1 MASSSS
7 FSVLPL
13 LLCLLCLSPSLTFAR
28 KVTFRSAAQQ
38 HSFLQCLSEHTDIAI
53 PFSTSFFTPEN
64 TTFSTV
70 LNSTAQNLRLLLP
83 SVQKPVFIFTPL
95 QVSHIQSAVLCSKQL
110 GIHLRIRSGGHDYE
124 GVSYAP
130 SAASSNQQQSF
141 LILDLSK
148 LRAVDVD
155 TATSTAWVQAGATV
169 GEAYYRIWQ
178 KSPAHGFPAGLCSSL
193 GVGGHITGGAYGSM
207 MRKYGLGA
215 DNVVDALIV
224 DATGKLLDRK
234 AMGEDVFWA
243 IRGGAGGSFGVIVA
257 WKLKLVAVP
266 ATVTVFTVPKTL
278 EQDFPELG
286 LTKQDCLETTWIKSV
301 LYIAGFPATTPPE
314 ALLDGKSLFKNYF
327 KAKSDF
333 VKDPIPE
340 TGLEGIWERFLQED
354 SPLSIWNPLARFQ
367 SLFLGTIDKLIPI
380 VNHTFP
386 ELGLKAE
393 NCTEMTWGESTLEFA
408 GFKSGSAIEALL
420 DKTQMFKAK
429 FKAKTDFVTM
439 DPISETGLEEIWKM
453 MLEEDVPIVVLEP
466 LGGVMNEISESETP
480 FPHRKG
486 HLYNIQYLVKWE
498 GGGVEDETKHLG
510 WMNKVYNYM
519 EPHVSKSPRAAYLN
533 YRDLDLGEKSATGFS
548 AAKGWGEKYFKG
560 NFERLCKVKSVV
572 DPEDFFRNE
581 QSIPLFK

>member
-130 SAASSNQQQSF
+130 QQSF

-278 EQDFPELG
+278 EQG
-286 LTKQDCLETTWIKSV
+286 ATKILYKWQQVAHTLDDDLFIRVIISTAPIANTT
-301 LYIAGFPATTPPE
+301 
-314 ALLDGKSLFKNYF
+314 
-327 KAKSDF
+327 
-333 VKDPIPE
+333 
-340 TGLEGIWERFLQED
+340 
-354 SPLSIWNPLARFQ
+354 RFQ

>member
-124 GVSYAP
+124 GLSYITAGKKP
-130 SAASSNQQQSF
+130 YIVVDMFNLNGVQ
-141 LILDLSK
+141 
-148 LRAVDVD
+148 VDVK
-155 TATSTAWVQAGATV
+155 SETAWVESGAQL
-169 GEAYYRIWQ
+169 GELYYAIAKQ
-178 KSPAHGFPAGLCSSL
+178 TSHLAFP
-193 GVGGHITGGAYGSM
+193 
-207 MRKYGLGA
+207 A
-215 DNVVDALIV
+215 DNVIDAYLI
-224 DATGKLLDRK
+224 DARGKVMNRK
-234 AMGEDVFWA
+234 EMGEEVFWA
-243 IRGGAGGSFGVIVA
+243 IRGGGAGSFGIVVS
-257 WKLKLVAVP
+257 WKVKLVRVP
-266 ATVTVFTVPKTL
+266 EKLTFFSVSKTL
-278 EQDFPELG
+278 EQGANG
-286 LTKQDCLETTWIKSV
+286 LIHKWQRFGHDAPQDLFVRILILNSV
-301 LYIAGFPATTPPE
+301 NGNGNKTVE
-314 ALLDGKSLFKNYF
+314 
-327 KAKSDF
+327 
-333 VKDPIPE
+333 
-340 TGLEGIWERFLQED
+340 
-354 SPLSIWNPLARFQ
+354 ARFQ

>member
-130 SAASSNQQQSF
+130 QQSF

-278 EQDFPELG
+278 EQG
-286 LTKQDCLETTWIKSV
+286 ATKILYKWQQVAHTLDDDLFIRVIISTAPIANTTKRTVSTA
-301 LYIAGFPATTPPE
+301 Y
-314 ALLDGKSLFKNYF
+314 N
-327 KAKSDF
+327 
-333 VKDPIPE
+333 
-340 TGLEGIWERFLQED
+340 
-354 SPLSIWNPLARFQ
+354 
-367 SLFLGTIDKLIPI
+367 GTIDKLIPI

-408 GFKSGSAIEALL
+408 VKSGSAIEALL

>member
-130 SAASSNQQQSF
+130 QQSF

-278 EQDFPELG
+278 EQG
-286 LTKQDCLETTWIKSV
+286 ATKILYKWQQVAHTLDDDLFIRVIILILNSV
-301 LYIAGFPATTPPE
+301 NGNGNKTVE
-314 ALLDGKSLFKNYF
+314 
-327 KAKSDF
+327 
-333 VKDPIPE
+333 
-340 TGLEGIWERFLQED
+340 
-354 SPLSIWNPLARFQ
+354 ARFQ

-408 GFKSGSAIEALL
+408 ALL

-486 HLYNIQYLVKWE
+486 
-498 GGGVEDETKHLG
+498 
-510 WMNKVYNYM
+510 MNKVYNYM

>member
-130 SAASSNQQQSF
+130 QQSF

-224 DATGKLLDRK
+224 
-234 AMGEDVFWA
+234 
-243 IRGGAGGSFGVIVA
+243 
-257 WKLKLVAVP
+257 
-266 ATVTVFTVPKTL
+266 VTVFTVPKTL
-278 EQDFPELG
+278 EQG
-286 LTKQDCLETTWIKSV
+286 ATKILYKWQQVAHTLDDDLFIRVIISTAPIANTTKRTVSTA
-301 LYIAGFPATTPPE
+301 YN
-314 ALLDGKSLFKNYF
+314 ALF
-327 KAKSDF
+327 
-333 VKDPIPE
+333 
-340 TGLEGIWERFLQED
+340 
-354 SPLSIWNPLARFQ
+354 LARFQ

-486 HLYNIQYLVKWE
+486 HLYNIQYLVKW
-498 GGGVEDETKHLG
+498 
-510 WMNKVYNYM
+510 MNKVYNYM

>member
-124 GVSYAP
+124 
-130 SAASSNQQQSF
+130 AASSNQQQSF

-278 EQDFPELG
+278 EQGATKILYKWQQVAHTLDDDLFIRVIISTAPIANTTKRTVSTAYNALFLGDSDRLLRIMSTNFPELG
-286 LTKQDCLETTWIKSV
+286 LTKQDCLETTWIK
-301 LYIAGFPATTPPE
+301 FPATTPPE

-354 SPLSIWNPLARFQ
+354 SPLSIWNPLGGEMAR
-367 SLFLGTIDKLIPI
+367 
-380 VNHTFP
+380 
-386 ELGLKAE
+386 
-393 NCTEMTWGESTLEFA
+393 
-408 GFKSGSAIEALL
+408 
-420 DKTQMFKAK
+420 
-429 FKAKTDFVTM
+429 
-439 DPISETGLEEIWKM
+439 
-453 MLEEDVPIVVLEP
+453 
-466 LGGVMNEISESETP
+466 ISESAIP
-480 FPHRKG
+480 FPHR
-486 HLYNIQYLVKWE
+486 
-498 GGGVEDETKHLG
+498 D
-510 WMNKVYNYM
+510 WMRKLYNYM
-519 EPHVSKSPRAAYLN
+519 TPYVTMMPRAAYVN
-533 YRDLDLGEKSATGFS
+533 YRDLDLGMNKDCNSSFIEASS
-548 AAKGWGEKYFKG
+548 WGHKYFKD
-560 NFERLCKVKSVV
+560 NFNKLVQVKTKF
-572 DPEDFFRNE
+572 DPENFFHHE
-581 QSIPLFK
+581 QSIPPLPVSMRKRKSRGGIRF

>member
-124 GVSYAP
+124 GLSYITAGKKP
-130 SAASSNQQQSF
+130 YIVVDMFNLNGVQ
-141 LILDLSK
+141 
-148 LRAVDVD
+148 VDVK
-155 TATSTAWVQAGATV
+155 SETAWVESGAQL
-169 GEAYYRIWQ
+169 GELYYAIAKQ
-178 KSPAHGFPAGLCSSL
+178 TSHLAFPAGICPTV
-193 GVGGHITGGAYGSM
+193 GVGGHFGGGGFGTLV
-207 MRKYGLGA
+207 RKYGLAA
-215 DNVVDALIV
+215 DNVIDAYLI
-224 DATGKLLDRK
+224 DARGKVMNRK
-234 AMGEDVFWA
+234 EMGEEVFWA
-243 IRGGAGGSFGVIVA
+243 IRGGGAGSFGIVVS
-257 WKLKLVAVP
+257 WKVKLVRVP
-266 ATVTVFTVPKTL
+266 EKLTFFSVSKTL
-278 EQDFPELG
+278 EQGANG
-286 LTKQDCLETTWIKSV
+286 LIHKWQRFGHDAPQDLFVRILILNSV
-301 LYIAGFPATTPPE
+301 NGNGNKTVE
-314 ALLDGKSLFKNYF
+314 
-327 KAKSDF
+327 
-333 VKDPIPE
+333 
-340 TGLEGIWERFLQED
+340 
-354 SPLSIWNPLARFQ
+354 ARFQ

-439 DPISETGLEEIWKM
+439 DPISETGLEE
-453 MLEEDVPIVVLEP
+453 
-466 LGGVMNEISESETP
+466 
-480 FPHRKG
+480 KG